1 MVLRQ
6 SRSRKLK
13 LLAVELGLSYDEEG
27 RQLLPIE
34 AHRFYLGHP
43 SPTYFH
49 NFLYG
54 WHKDA
59 QILIFDLG
67 AATTRHANRY
77 PRHTVVRLVSYDLCV
92 PHFAIIPI
100 HSFVNSH
107 PVFGEATINFRQ
119 TDVQFA
125 NRYVVQ
131 GHDEWQIQK
140 LLNEPLRTRL
150 NQLANRHCEG
160 KGDQFL
166 FYYQGHCI
174 QPDALPGFIA
184 QAYEVFELFAT
195 KTKDP
200 IPPQK
205 HQEK

>member
-1 MVLRQ
+1 MLRQ
-6 SRSRKLK
+6 SRSRRLK
-13 LLAVELGLSYDEEG
+13 LLAVEMGLSYDAEG
-27 RQLLPIE
+27 HQMLPVGAE
-34 AHRFYLGHP
+34 RFYLGYS
-43 SPTYFH
+43 SPAHSH

-54 WHKDA
+54 WYKDA
-59 QILIFDLG
+59 QILIFDL
-67 AATTRHANRY
+67 AAASRRSDNRY
-77 PRHTVVRLVSYDLCV
+77 PRHTVIHLVSYDLCV

-119 TDVQFA
+119 TDIQFA

-131 GHDEWQIQK
+131 GHDEWQIREI
-140 LLNEPLRTRL
+140 LTERLRTRL
-150 NQLANRHCEG
+150 THLANRHCEG
-160 KGDQFL
+160 KGDQL
-166 FYYQGHCI
+166 YFYYQGHLI

-200 IPPQK
+200 IPPKKRQK
-205 HQEK
+205 Q